1 MPKAKSTKVSDLK
14 AEIAKLRSELSKSR
28 PGRDVID
35 QMSSEV
41 VSSNPYSRLMALQ
54 KMGIVDNY
62 AQIREKSVAVIGVGG
77 VGSVASE
84 MLTRCGIGRLILFDY
99 DKVELANMNRLFFQ
113 PHQAGLSKV
122 EAAAATLRS
131 INPDVRIQVHNYDI
145 TLVDNYEN
153 FMNALTGTENAAG
166 PVDLVLSC
174 VDNFEAR
181 MTINK
186 ACNELSQVWFE
197 AGVSEDALNCHF
209 QLMYPGRT
217 PCFECMPPLVVA
229 SGLNDTKVLKRD
241 GVCAA
246 SLPTT
251 MAIVAGLMVQNVLK
265 FLLSFGEARLHFF
278 SPSYS
283 SDRVLRA
290 RKMYP
295 LFFSQVTS
303 YFGYGAAKD
312 TVYRVCLKPNPAC
325 ADSWCR
331 KRQTDRRVQLLSRGL
346 PEDSDWDAELK
357 IAARAEI
364 ERLRAAAETQPLHA
378 ENEFQIELLE
388 EGGEES
394 SPATVLPTGD
404 LVTSGGVAAAAEG
417 PVVDT
422 NEESLEDL
430 MNRMR
435 QLK

>member
-186 ACNELSQVWFE
+186 ACNELNQVWFE

-265 FLLSFGEARLHFF
+265 FLLSFGE
-278 SPSYS
+278 
-283 SDRVLRA
+283 
-290 RKMYP
+290 
-295 LFFSQVTS
+295 VTS

-378 ENEFQIELLE
+378 ENEFQIELVE

-394 SPATVLPTGD
+394 SAATVLPTGD